1 LTTCIKCANVL
12 AIAEEDIASLLDVNI
27 IPTPSDQQEVFT
39 MALPNF
45 PVDHTAPKPVGG
57 NSVTVKVPR
66 WLVSAIVAILVLTAV
81 YVLGTTFKERISDPV
96 INKSVETVD
105 NGSAGIAA
113 MPAEQREAEIIAAVQ
128 VRFRELYGVSPES
141 VGSTFRLASREEAEA
156 LDANLGGGIYAT
168 RAPQDAVFVIET
180 QGNGTRVWCTVP
192 TSSGWEVQK

>member
-1 LTTCIKCANVL
+1 
-12 AIAEEDIASLLDVNI
+12 
-27 IPTPSDQQEVFT
+27 
-39 MALPNF
+39 MALFNYG
-45 PVDHTAPKPVGG
+45 VEHTAPRPTGTGIDPKTAKTVLLTLGIVGLVIAILAVANVVG
-57 NSVTVKVPR
+57 STVKERVTDP
-66 WLVSAIVAILVLTAV
+66 AI
-81 YVLGTTFKERISDPV
+81 D
-96 INKSVETVD
+96 KSVDTVD